1 MLIVWTCNSNDGS
14 PATRYRLSGARG
26 VGISNVDQEA
36 RLRPRQTVRLQNTLM
51 VIAPDRLRYGHLSQ
65 QLLQFLAATA
75 VATE

>member
-36 RLRPRQTVRLQNTLM
+36 RPRQTVRLQNTLM